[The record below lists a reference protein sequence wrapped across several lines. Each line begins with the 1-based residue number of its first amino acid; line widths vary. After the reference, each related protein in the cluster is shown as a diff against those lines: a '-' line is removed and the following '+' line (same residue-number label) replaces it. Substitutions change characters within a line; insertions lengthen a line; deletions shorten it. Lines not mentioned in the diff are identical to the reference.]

1 MAEIQK
7 EIWTDYIA
15 ENLYKNNDFLNMCF
29 VADDRVNGKTVHMGS
44 AGTAA
49 SVTRN
54 RTVLPATVVQRTDDD
69 NSYDIDEFTVDPTV
83 IPNADTVELTYDK
96 IDSVMYD
103 TMKNL
108 SQSVGSWMLYN
119 WRATAAAYQV
129 RTTGGSADTH
139 ISGTTGTR
147 KKLLAADI
155 QSAART
161 FNDLDIEDTD
171 RYILL
176 DAYMYNQ
183 LLSDLK
189 FGEFR
194 DSVKQMDLAKGI
206 IGELYGFN
214 ILRRGTVLN
223 YTNAPLPITR
233 EPGAAALATAN
244 GAAICWQ
251 KAAVERAFGDIK
263 FFEAIGLPEY
273 YGDTYSGLVRSGGIK
288 RRYDGKG
295 VVSIIQTLLT

>member
-1 MAEIQK
+1 MAIQK

-15 ENLYKNNDFLNMCF
+15 ENLYKNNDFLKLCF
-29 VADDRVNGKTVHMGS
+29 NADDRVNGKTVHMGS

-49 SVTRN
+49 SVVRN
-54 RTVLPATVVQRTDDD
+54 RTVLPAVVVQRADDD
-69 NSYDIDEFTVDPTV
+69 NSYDIDEFTVNPTV
-83 IPNADTVELTYDK
+83 IPNADTVELTYNK
-96 IDSVMYD
+96 MDSVMYD

-119 WRATAAAYQV
+119 WRAIVADYQV
-129 RTTGGSADTH
+129 RTTGGSAATH
-139 ISGTTGTR
+139 ISGSTGTR

-155 QSAART
+155 QNAART

-176 DAYMYNQ
+176 DAYMYNE

-206 IGELYGFN
+206 IGELYDFN
-214 ILRRGTVLN
+214 ILRRGTVLSYDN
-223 YTNAPLPITR
+223 ETLPVAR
-233 EPGAAALATAN
+233 VPGADALSSAN

-251 KAAVERAFGDIK
+251 KAAVERAFGSIK
-263 FFEAIGLPEY
+263 FFEDLDSPTM
-273 YGDTYSGLVRSGGIK
+273 YGDTYSGLVRAGGIK
-288 RRYDGKG
+288 RRHDGKG
-295 VVSIIQTLLT
+295 VVSIVQTLLT